1 MPPDVRYMADTNA
14 VSYIITRHPLAARY
28 AHLFADEAAIGI
40 SFQALAELRV
50 GLRMLDWDRRRFDAV
65 MSRFVEV
72 PLSSRAEQI
81 WVDVR
86 ADSIARHRD
95 EGGRAISAADAWI
108 AATAMAIPCPLITH
122 DVRDFRRIRGL
133 ELAPGADEGGRD

>member
-1 MPPDVRYMADTNA
+1 MPPDVSYTADTNA

-28 AHLFADEAAIGI
+28 AHLFEGDATIGI

-50 GLRMLDWDRRRFDAV
+50 GLRMLDWDQRRFDAV

-72 PLSSRAEQI
+72 PLSPLAERI

-95 EGGRAISAADAWI
+95 RSGRAVSAADAWI

-122 DVRDFRRIRGL
+122 NVRDFRRIRGL
-133 ELAPGADEGGRD
+133 ELAPEADMRGRV

>member
-1 MPPDVRYMADTNA
+1 MPPDVSYTADTNA

-28 AHLFADEAAIGI
+28 AHLFEGDATIEI

-50 GLRMLDWDRRRFDAV
+50 GLRMLNWDRRRFDAV
-65 MSRFVEV
+65 MSHFVEV
-72 PLSSRAEQI
+72 PLSSLAEQI

-86 ADSIARHRD
+86 ADSIARHRNR
-95 EGGRAISAADAWI
+95 GGRAISAADAWI

-122 DVRDFRRIRGL
+122 NMRDFRGIRGL
-133 ELAPGADEGGRD
+133 ALAPGTDASGRV

>member
-1 MPPDVRYMADTNA
+1 MADTNA
-14 VSYIITRHPLAARY
+14 VSYIVTRHPLAARY

-50 GLRMLDWDRRRFDAV
+50 GLRMLNWDRRRFDAV

-72 PLSSRAEQI
+72 PPSPLAEQI

-86 ADSIARHRD
+86 TDSIARHRERGD
-95 EGGRAISAADAWI
+95 RMISAADAWI

-122 DVRDFRRIRGL
+122 NVRDFHRIGGL
-133 ELAPGADEGGRD
+133 ELAPGTDERGPG